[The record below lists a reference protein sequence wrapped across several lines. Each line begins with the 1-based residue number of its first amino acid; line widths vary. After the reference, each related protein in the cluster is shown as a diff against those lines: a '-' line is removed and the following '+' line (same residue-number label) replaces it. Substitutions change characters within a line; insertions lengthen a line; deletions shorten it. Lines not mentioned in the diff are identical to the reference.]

1 MCVLLAEHV
10 SVHDFLHF
18 PALPEMM
25 SVLCS
30 KDSWYPSF
38 TWLPWYLIGTNYPEC
53 VGHFPVK
60 CSGRSRRLTLHQSRE
75 VFSVKSSDYRER
87 RSHLGKIKRFSL
99 FAGFSLFSPFYS
111 GKWFPDSGKVSVSL
125 NETSSIFFFFL
136 HYLSRCACVRSDL
149 VKASD
154 LLSVPGEITLSS
166 MFFLYFFSFNY
177 SSCPTLILS
186 FLSVWT
192 WSFISHCAPLTL
204 FLHLSSFSSLL
215 DCIWFKLPKATVK
228 MQWLQHH

>member
-1 MCVLLAEHV
+1 MCVLLAERV
-10 SVHDFLHF
+10 CVHDFLHF

-30 KDSWYPSF
+30 KDSWYPNF

-53 VGHFPVK
+53 VGHFLVK

-75 VFSVKSSDYRER
+75 VFSVKSSDYWER

-111 GKWFPDSGKVSVSL
+111 RKWFPDSSKVSVSL
-125 NETSSIFFFFL
+125 NEMSDVWFFFFSITFL
-136 HYLSRCACVRSDL
+136 DV
-149 VKASD
+149 
-154 LLSVPGEITLSS
+154 SV
-166 MFFLYFFSFNY
+166 FA
-177 SSCPTLILS
+177 LIWWKHWIS
-186 FLSVWT
+186 FLSPRRN
-192 WSFISHCAPLTL
+192 HPLINVLSL
-204 FLHLSSFSSLL
+204 FLQFQLFFIPDSHPVFPLSLNLIIYLSLHSTDPLSSFSSLL
-215 DCIWFKLPKATVK
+215 HRIWFKLPKATVK